1 MDNNIFKFG
10 DTYWLQT
17 QGTAMGTP
25 AAPLYSIITFGYF
38 ENTSILP
45 TFKPNLLYYKR
56 FIDDIFGIWIDN
68 HTPNATFNIQD
79 QQWDAF
85 TNELNNFGLLRWN
98 TEPLSTST
106 TFLDL
111 TLSIVNGKIIS
122 KTYQKPLNLYLYIPP
137 LSAHPPSCFKGL
149 ISGELSR
156 YWSQNT
162 KDSDFIQITSEFII
176 RLCQRGH
183 QLQDLIPL
191 LHTAASNIDNINT
204 KHKTKDSDED
214 DTLYIHWRYHPSD
227 IGKRKIREIYN
238 NTLKDNDG
246 FKKMRLAI
254 SRPKNLRDLLCKTDL
269 TMIPGNNVSDI
280 LSCLQTSTL

>member
-85 TNELNNFGLLRWN
+85 TNELNNFGSLRWN

-137 LSAHPPSCFKGL
+137 LSAHPPGCFKGL

-162 KDSDFIQITSEFII
+162 KVSDFIQITSEFII

-183 QLQDLIPL
+183 QLQDL
-191 LHTAASNIDNINT
+191 NT
-204 KHKTKDSDED
+204 PFTHSS
-214 DTLYIHWRYHPSD
+214 I
-227 IGKRKIREIYN
+227 
-238 NTLKDNDG
+238 
-246 FKKMRLAI
+246 
-254 SRPKNLRDLLCKTDL
+254 
-269 TMIPGNNVSDI
+269 
-280 LSCLQTSTL
+280 